1 MKSRGAR
8 EAKNAFGRL
17 LDDARSEPVAIE
29 KHGRAVAVVLSMDEY
44 SRLEGLEEAYWAL
57 KADEAVAGTD
67 WVGVEKSER
76 ALKDIL
82 NAKG

>member
-1 MKSRGAR
+1 MQG

-17 LDDARSEPVAIE
+17 LDEARAEPVAIE

-44 SRLEGLEEAYWAL
+44 SRLEGLEEAYWAS
-57 KADEAVAGTD
+57 KADEAVTKAD
-67 WVGVEKSER
+67 WAGVEESAQ
-76 ALKDIL
+76 ALKDIF